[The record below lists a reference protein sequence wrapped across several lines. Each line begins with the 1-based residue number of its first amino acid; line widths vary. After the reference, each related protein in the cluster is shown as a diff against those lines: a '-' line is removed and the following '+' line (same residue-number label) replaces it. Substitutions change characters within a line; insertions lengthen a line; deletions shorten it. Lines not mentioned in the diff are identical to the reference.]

1 MTFTET
7 MNPRDPDFAFV
18 VMIVLCIAWAVVE
31 IVGRIFQ

>member
-7 MNPRDPDFAFV
+7 MNPRDPDFAYV
-18 VMIVLCIAWAVVE
+18 LMTVLCLVWAAVE